1 MLERILQLFS
11 PVQGYRTPLPEA
23 DAKHALGALLV
34 RVAQADK
41 AYLFQEVERIDRIL
55 AKRFGLN
62 PLEAAKMRA
71 SCERLSDEMP
81 DTDALIA
88 VLHDAIDLEERE
100 ATLFALWQV
109 VFADGELHETED
121 DLVALVR
128 STLGVSPEVCARL
141 RREALAEVNG
151 SQSVPPLT

>member
-1 MLERILQLFS
+1 MFERILHLFS
-11 PVQGYRTPLPEA
+11 PVSSYRTPLPEA

-71 SCERLSDEMP
+71 GCERLSDEMP
-81 DTDALIA
+81 ETEALIA
-88 VLHDAIDLEERE
+88 VLHDAIDIKERE

-109 VFADGELHETED
+109 VFSDGQLHEAED
-121 DLVALVR
+121 DMITLVR
-128 STLGVSPEVCARL
+128 VMLGVSPEVCQRL
-141 RREALAEVNG
+141 RDDARTTL
-151 SQSVPPLT
+151 SDD

>member
-1 MLERILQLFS
+1 MLERILTLFS

-62 PLEAAKMRA
+62 QLEAAKMRA

-81 DTDALIA
+81 DTDELIA
-88 VLHDAIDLEERE
+88 VLHDAIDLTERE

-109 VFADGELHETED
+109 VFADGEIHETED
-121 DLVALVR
+121 ELVTLVQT
-128 STLGVSPEVCARL
+128 TLGVTPDVCARL
-141 RREALAEVNG
+141 RREARAEADG
-151 SQSVPPLT
+151 SQSSSPLT

>member
-1 MLERILQLFS
+1 MFERILNLFS
-11 PVQGYRTPLPEA
+11 PVSSYRTPLPEA

-55 AKRFGLN
+55 AKRFNLN

-71 SCERLSDEMP
+71 GCERLSAEMP
-81 DTDALIA
+81 ETEDLVA
-88 VLHDAIDLEERE
+88 VLHDAIDVKDRE

-109 VFADGELHETED
+109 VFSDGQMHETED
-121 DLVALVR
+121 DIVTLVR
-128 STLGVSPEVCARL
+128 ATLGVSPEVCARL
-141 RREALAEVNG
+141 RRDALA
-151 SQSVPPLT
+151 SLTED

>member
-1 MLERILQLFS
+1 MFERILTLFS
-11 PVQGYRTPLPEA
+11 PVSSYRTPLPEA

-55 AKRFGLN
+55 AKRFNLN

-71 SCERLSDEMP
+71 GCERLSEEMP
-81 DTDALIA
+81 ETEALIA
-88 VLHDAIDLEERE
+88 VLHDAIDVKERE

-109 VFADGELHETED
+109 VFSDGQLHETED

-128 STLGVSPEVCARL
+128 ATLGVSPEVCERL
-141 RREALAEVNG
+141 RRDALASLGNA
-151 SQSVPPLT
+151 